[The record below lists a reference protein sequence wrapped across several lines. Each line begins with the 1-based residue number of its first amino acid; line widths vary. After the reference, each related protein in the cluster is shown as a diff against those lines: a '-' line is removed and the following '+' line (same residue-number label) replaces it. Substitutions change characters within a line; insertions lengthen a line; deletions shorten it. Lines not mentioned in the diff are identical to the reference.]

1 MKTKRITEDRTKQN
15 KTKRKSSK
23 ERERKKRNVSYLA
36 CLHERCVAEKER
48 KKILRMFVS

>member
-23 ERERKKRNVSYLA
+23 EREKEKKRIVSSLA
-36 CLHERCVAEKER
+36 
-48 KKILRMFVS
+48 